1 MSTTET
7 TTPHEAES
15 APLDEVMLAM
25 DVVDTL
31 RHRQDL
37 VERELSGDAR
47 ERQLI
52 DKLRDI
58 YRHQGIEV
66 SDEVLKAGVKA
77 LDESRF
83 AYTPPKPS
91 LGTSLARFY
100 VGRRKWGPAV
110 IAVGLVLVLG
120 LGGYFLAW
128 QPYQNAQR
136 ESARIELS
144 ETLPAQMD
152 ALYQSIFDETKVQ
165 QAVTDA
171 EALRTRGKAAAAEGN
186 RDGATQAVTGL
197 TALRDQLRQEFS
209 LRIVNRQD
217 VKTGFWT
224 FPEVNTAAT
233 NYYLVVEAIDP
244 DGKALTLPIPNEE
257 SGTTENVA
265 IWGVRVP
272 ENVYKA
278 VEQDK
283 LDDGIIQRNIMG
295 MKEYGFL
302 DVDYVMPVLGGAVT
316 RW

>member
-1 MSTTET
+1 MSTTDT
-7 TTPHEAES
+7 TASAPAES
-15 APLDEVMLAM
+15 PPLDEVMLAM

-52 DKLRDI
+52 EKLRDI
-58 YRHQGIEV
+58 YSHQGIEV

-83 AYTPPKPS
+83 VYTPPKPS
-91 LGTSLARFY
+91 LATTLARFY

-110 IAVGLVLVLG
+110 IAVALVLVLG

-144 ETLPAQMD
+144 ETLPAKMD
-152 ALYQSIFDETKVQ
+152 ALYQTIYDETKVQ

-186 RDGATQAVTGL
+186 RAGAEQAVTGL

-224 FPEVNTAAT
+224 FPEVNTDAT

-244 DGKALTLPIPNEE
+244 SGKALTLPIVNEE
-257 SGTTENVA
+257 TSETENVA

-272 ENVYKA
+272 ESVYKS

-283 LDDGIIQRNIMG
+283 LDDGIIQRNVMG

>member
-1 MSTTET
+1 MSTTDT
-7 TTPHEAES
+7 TASPPAES
-15 APLDEVMLAM
+15 PPLDEVMLAM

-77 LDESRF
+77 LDDSRF
-83 AYTPPKPS
+83 VYTPPKPS
-91 LGTSLARFY
+91 FATTLARFY

-136 ESARIELS
+136 EGARIELS

-152 ALYQSIFDETKVQ
+152 ALYQSIYNETKVQ
-165 QAVTDA
+165 QAVNNA
-171 EALRTRGKAAAAEGN
+171 ELLRTRGKAAAAEGN
-186 RDGATQAVTGL
+186 RAAAEQAVAGL
-197 TALRDQLRQEFS
+197 TAIRDQLRQEFS

-224 FPEVNTAAT
+224 FPEVNTDAT

-244 DGKALTLPIPNEE
+244 NGKALTLPIANEE
-257 SGTTENVA
+257 TGNTENVA

-272 ENVYKA
+272 ETVYKS

>member
-7 TTPHEAES
+7 ASPPQAES

-52 DKLRDI
+52 EKLREI
-58 YRHQGIEV
+58 YTHQGIEV

-83 AYTPPKPS
+83 VYTPPAPS
-91 LGTSLARFY
+91 LAATMARFY

-110 IAVGLVLVLG
+110 IAVLLVLVLG

-136 ESARIELS
+136 EGARIELT
-144 ETLPAQMD
+144 EQLPARMD
-152 ALYQSIFDETKVQ
+152 ALYQSIYDETKVQ

-171 EALRTRGKAAAAEGN
+171 DALRARGKTAAAEGD
-186 RDGATQAVTGL
+186 RVAAEKAVADL
-197 TALRDQLRQEFS
+197 TALRDLLRQEYS
-209 LRIVNRQD
+209 LRIVNRQG
-217 VKTGFWT
+217 VQTGFWRI
-224 FPEVNTAAT
+224 PDVNTEAT
-233 NYYLVVEAIDP
+233 NYYLVVEAIGP
-244 DGKALTLPIPNEE
+244 EGNVLSIPVESEE
-257 SGTTENVA
+257 NDQTETVN

-272 ENVYKA
+272 EAVYRS

-283 LDDGIIQRNIMG
+283 LDDGIIQRNVMG
-295 MKEYGFL
+295 IKQFGFL
-302 DVDYVMPVLGGAVT
+302 NVDYVMPVLGGAVT

>member
-1 MSTTET
+1 MSTTDT
-7 TTPHEAES
+7 TTSPQAES

-58 YRHQGIEV
+58 YKHQGIEV

-83 AYTPPKPS
+83 VYTPPKPS
-91 LGTSLARFY
+91 LATTLARFY
-100 VGRRKWGPAV
+100 VGRRLWGPAV
-110 IAVGLVLVLG
+110 IAIGLVLVLG

-152 ALYQSIFDETKVQ
+152 ALYKTIYDETKVQ
-165 QAVTDA
+165 QAVADA
-171 EALRTRGKAAAAEGN
+171 EVLRTRGKAAAAEGN
-186 RDGATQAVTGL
+186 RVGAEQAVTGL

-224 FPEVNTAAT
+224 FPEINTDAT
-233 NYYLVVEAIDP
+233 NYYLVVEAIAP
-244 DGKALTLPIPNEE
+244 DGKALTLPVPNEE
-257 SGTTENVA
+257 TGETENVA

-272 ENVYKA
+272 ESVYKS

-283 LDDGIIQRNIMG
+283 LDDGIVQRNIMG
-295 MKEYGFL
+295 VKEYGFL